1 MLAALAES
9 AWRAASGNCKCK
21 STPRNKRVLVIG
33 DGKSDMCV
41 ASTADFVFAK
51 GSLADYC
58 VANHIPHARF
68 DTFAEVTAL
77 LAQLPQGIAANATHF
92 TFENQ
97 ELFHHV

>member
-1 MLAALAES
+1 
-9 AWRAASGNCKCK
+9 
-21 STPRNKRVLVIG
+21 VLVIG

-77 LAQLPQGIAANATHF
+77 LAQLPQSLAANATTF
-92 TFENQ
+92 TAADNQ

>member
-1 MLAALAES
+1 M
-9 AWRAASGNCKCK
+9 
-21 STPRNKRVLVIG
+21 IG

-58 VANHIPHARF
+58 VAHQIPHARF
-68 DTFAEVTAL
+68 DTFAQVPAL
-77 LAQLPQGIAANATHF
+77 LAKLPQGIAANAT
-92 TFENQ
+92 TFNTSSDNQ